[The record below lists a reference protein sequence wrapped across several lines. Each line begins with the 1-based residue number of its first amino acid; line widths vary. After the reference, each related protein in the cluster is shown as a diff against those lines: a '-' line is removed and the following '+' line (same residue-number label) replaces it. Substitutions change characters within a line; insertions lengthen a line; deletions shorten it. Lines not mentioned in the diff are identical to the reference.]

1 MGMWL
6 LLDVDFPYPA
16 FTRLRAKGVKV
27 LHAGDEG
34 LAAYDDRQLLEYA
47 REDDCL
53 IVTRNYAGFAR
64 LAEAYLQDGRDFPG
78 ILFISADVD
87 PRDMDAHVEVV
98 ERWLAATDQAPGGL
112 PDRNRYVWID

>member
-1 MGMWL
+1 MWL

-64 LAEAYLQDGRDFPG
+64 LAEAIVQAVNLLTSVPALLLLAGAGYLIVFEPDQLDALVL
-78 ILFISADVD
+78 LFL
-87 PRDMDAHVEVV
+87 DAND
-98 ERWLAATDQAPGGL
+98 LA
-112 PDRNRYVWID
+112 